1 MTGGTPPPQTQT
13 TTQVLSPEQR
23 QLMQLAMPG
32 VTKFAASVPER
43 YQGGSTIAPFDPSQV
58 AAQEGMLDTAGTQTA
73 LARQGAGTTTN
84 WLGPNALD
92 VTNNPAV
99 QGAISSATRPIQE
112 QLLRVGLPAI
122 RAGAEQTGNT
132 GASRQGIAEGLAY
145 GEAAKAMGDV
155 GSKIALGAYNTNVD
169 AQLKALGLLP
179 QTTGV
184 QTTGNLTT
192 GQVGDVRQAMSQA
205 QLDELVSNFNYDQ
218 YAPYLQSKDI
228 MSLLTG
234 LPGGSTQTVASGPQK
249 GSPITSSVGGALSGA
264 AAGSTFGPVGTL
276 AGGGIGALLPWL
288 NT

>member
-1 MTGGTPPPQTQT
+1 MSFGNPEPTTQT
-13 TTQVLSPEQR
+13 TTHELSPEQR

-32 VTKFAASVPER
+32 VTQFAASVPQR
-43 YQGGSTIAPFDPSQV
+43 YQGGSTIAGFDPSQV
-58 AAQEGMLDTAGTQTA
+58 AAQEGMLGTAGVQTG
-73 LARQGAGTTTN
+73 LAREGAGTTTN
-84 WLGPNALD
+84 WLGANALD

-112 QLLRVGLPAI
+112 QLLRQGLPAI
-122 RAGAEQTGNT
+122 RSGAESTGNYGST
-132 GASRQGIAEGLAY
+132 RQGVAEGLAY

-184 QTTGNLTT
+184 QTAGNLTT
-192 GQVGDVRQAMSQA
+192 GQVGDVRQAMSQ
-205 QLDELVSNFNYDQ
+205 QKLDELVGNFNYDQ

-234 LPGGSTQTVASGPQK
+234 LPGGSSTTVASGPQK
-249 GSPITSSVGGALSGA
+249 SPLTSSVGGALSGA
-264 AAGSTFGPVGTL
+264 AAGSTFGPAGT
-276 AGGGIGALLPWL
+276 AIGGGLGAILPWL
-288 NT
+288 NR